1 MRFLWFPRLNL
12 WKRFYSADVE
22 LLWITTCDT
31 VDSLAVN
38 KYFSFIHSV
47 SFLSCSGNSISI
59 NRKCVAF
66 ERHDLATTNQTIQM
80 WTHSAVA
87 LDWILLQYWLIVVIH
102 LCMTKLCTEKT
113 REPHMSSYAM
123 NWKIILN
130 LIDEAP
136 VYFKCLSP
144 HDYRPCHS
152 ERTQFEFVRVLPSQ
166 PHSSLRTYCSCQPY
180 TNAQTHEECAHIQG
194 RLYVCVLCGIGK
206 CYTWMYLT
214 QKGFL
219 WVTHTVCT
227 DFCYFLYCFWR
238 ENFEEIFATEFH
250 LIFCVLICDIPQNTE
265 TSFVKVVN
273 NKKTILVSIRTT
285 GRNRIKN
292 RLENIRITSLSGCVT
307 IFSINVVQN
316 SFGTTWVWCS
326 YLWPFSSSA

>member
-1 MRFLWFPRLNL
+1 MTWRRRI
-12 WKRFYSADVE
+12 KRYRCERTRQWLSTGFYFCA
-22 LLWITTCDT
+22 
-31 VDSLAVN
+31 
-38 KYFSFIHSV
+38 
-47 SFLSCSGNSISI
+47 
-59 NRKCVAF
+59 
-66 ERHDLATTNQTIQM
+66 
-80 WTHSAVA
+80 
-87 LDWILLQYWLIVVIH
+87 QYWLIVVIH

-238 ENFEEIFATEFH
+238 ENFEEIFATR
-250 LIFCVLICDIPQNTE
+250 I
-265 TSFVKVVN
+265 SFNFLCLDLWHSSKYR
-273 NKKTILVSIRTT
+273 NKFRES
-285 GRNRIKN
+285 
-292 RLENIRITSLSGCVT
+292 C
-307 IFSINVVQN
+307 
-316 SFGTTWVWCS
+316 W
-326 YLWPFSSSA
+326 